1 MRRSNTPSRHR
12 ADGRGRRAPTS
23 RRWAAAGIGLALVL
37 GSACVTRGTHDEVV
51 NERDSLRGQVESLT
65 RSNAALG
72 QERVKLLEEME
83 DLREA
88 REGLSVEI
96 AELQRTRDQLSTNL
110 REREEEV
117 QELSKLQ
124 GNYEE
129 LVKDLESEV
138 AAGQIQIEQLTE
150 GLRLNLSQEILFR
163 SGAVNLEPYGVGV
176 LKKVSAQLVKF
187 PQHVEVQGHTD
198 DVPLSA
204 GLARRWGTN
213 WELAAA
219 RATQVV
225 RLFEDEGV
233 DPSRLRAVSYG
244 PHAPVADNDSA
255 EGRAKNRR
263 IEIRL
268 IPVKGGEQPSGGDD
282 ASS

>member
-1 MRRSNTPSRHR
+1 MTAS
-12 ADGRGRRAPTS
+12 
-23 RRWAAAGIGLALVL
+23 
-37 GSACVTRGTHDEVV
+37 THGEVV
-51 NERDSLRGQVESLT
+51 DERDALRGQVESLT
-65 RSNAALG
+65 RSNAAMG

-83 DLREA
+83 DLRET
-88 REGLSVEI
+88 REGLSRDV
-96 AELQRTRDQLSTNL
+96 AELQRTRDRLSTDL
-110 REREEEV
+110 REREEQVE
-117 QELSKLQ
+117 ELSKLS
-124 GNYEE
+124 GNYEA

-163 SGAVNLEPYGVGV
+163 SGAVKLEPYGIEV
-176 LKKVSAQLVKF
+176 LRKVSAQLVKF
-187 PQHVEVQGHTD
+187 PQQVEVQGHTD
-198 DVPLSA
+198 DVPLSS

-225 RLFEDEGV
+225 RLFEGEGV

-244 PHAPVADNDSA
+244 PHAPVAENDSA
-255 EGRAKNRR
+255 EGRAQNRR

-268 IPVKGGEQPSGGDD
+268 IPVKGDGA
-282 ASS
+282 ASTGSDEAASAS